1 MDFSERELAENVK
14 PNMKQKSGDA
24 RSSLSDSTEVAKAA
38 STRVGAILRRF
49 RKESGI
55 SLQKLAD
62 LSGVSVGTISQVER
76 DLANPSLRVLTN
88 IRNALN
94 LPASA
99 LFHEIAS
106 PPERDPGFVRRAAQR
121 PRLELGYISKE
132 LLTAGTPHSLQLMI
146 LHIPAGNSSGDK
158 MMRYPAEKAGLVL
171 EGEIILTVGEE
182 EARLQKGDSFV
193 FDSSIAHG
201 FSNPGSIEAKVLWII
216 GSVPAA
222 PHF

>member
-1 MDFSERELAENVK
+1 VNPIA
-14 PNMKQKSGDA
+14 KQNSGNA
-24 RSSLSDSTEVAKAA
+24 PSSSRASITAPETS
-38 STRVGAILRRF
+38 STRVGAILRRY

-76 DLANPSLRVLTN
+76 DLANPSLRVLTS

-99 LFHEIAS
+99 LFHEIAL
-106 PPERDPGFVRRAAQR
+106 PPERDPSFVRRAAQR
-121 PRLELGYISKE
+121 PRLELGYITKE
-132 LLTAGTPHSLQLMI
+132 LLSAGTPHSLQLMI

-158 MMRYPAEKAGLVL
+158 KIRYPAEKAGLVL
-171 EGEIILTVGEE
+171 EGEIILTVGDE

>member
-1 MDFSERELAENVK
+1 MK
-14 PNMKQKSGDA
+14 PNANQKSGDA
-24 RSSLSDSTEVAKAA
+24 PSALRDSTKA
-38 STRVGAILRRF
+38 SNTSPTRVGAILRRF

-99 LFHEIAS
+99 LFHEIAL
-106 PPERDPGFVRRAAQR
+106 PPERDPSFVRRAAQR

-132 LLTAGTPHSLQLMI
+132 LLSAGTPHSLQLMI
-146 LHIPAGNSSGDK
+146 LHIPPGNSSGDK
-158 MMRYPAEKAGLVL
+158 MIRYPAEKAGLVL

-182 EARLQKGDSFV
+182 DARLQKGDSFV
-193 FDSSIAHG
+193 FDSSTSHG
-201 FSNPGSIEAKVLWII
+201 FSNPGAIEAKVLWII